1 MMGEDT
7 DIQLLVER
15 AVPRDVGPLP
25 YESITD
31 RVRQRRRRR
40 RAAAAVCPLV
50 VLMAVWVGLS
60 AATPPDIRLAP
71 AESVPEARQAPDP
84 IHAPE
89 PRQPDENVASGLAE
103 YRDDD
108 LGIVLHH
115 PIGWTVS
122 TMGTDPTVVRVAS
135 PDLYRDGQARCGD
148 ERIVA
153 RGVWLQVL
161 PDPLGLT
168 NVDAPDSRPAAFD
181 LAHADD
187 VVAACGERAGRWSFT
202 YLQAGQ
208 QVTATVEIGP
218 ESSTEDVQAVLAVL
232 DSVTL
237 EDRRPGDQRALVAL
251 QLEQAHD
258 TMTEATWR
266 SGGMRSWA
274 RAVEQL
280 ATAVAAAREMD
291 DSTLLA
297 ELERLHTDAAA
308 VLHGHERL
316 VECDQQIQGTQ
327 DRADDP
333 AGYDACIADQQA
345 STQARADLH
354 DRLVNDIYPL
364 VDLVPHEG

>member
-1 MMGEDT
+1 MTGEDT

-40 RAAAAVCPLV
+40 RATAAVCPVV

-60 AATPPDIRLAP
+60 AAGPPDIRLAP
-71 AESVPEARQAPDP
+71 TESVPETQQAPDP
-84 IHAPE
+84 QRPGE
-89 PRQPDENVASGLAE
+89 DMSNGWTE

-108 LGIVLHH
+108 VGIVLQH
-115 PIGWTVS
+115 PGGWAVS
-122 TMGTDPTVVRVAS
+122 SLGTDPTVVRVQS
-135 PDLYRDGQARCGD
+135 PGEGHVRCGD

-153 RGVWLQVL
+153 SGVWLQVL

-168 NVDAPDSRPAAFD
+168 DVDAPDSRPAAFD

-187 VVAACGERAGRWSFT
+187 VVATCGERAGRWSFT
-202 YLQAGQ
+202 YLQDGQ
-208 QVTATVEIGP
+208 QVTATVEIGADA
-218 ESSTEDVQAVLAVL
+218 SAQDVQAVLAVL
-232 DSVTL
+232 DSITL
-237 EDRRPGDQRALVAL
+237 EDRRPADQRALVARQL
-251 QLEQAHD
+251 QQAHD
-258 TMTEATWR
+258 AMTEATWGG
-266 SGGMRSWA
+266 GGMQSWEW
-274 RAVEQL
+274 AVDQL

-291 DSTLLA
+291 DTRLLA
-297 ELERLHTDAAA
+297 DLERLHADAAE
-308 VLHGHERL
+308 VLHRRERL
-316 VECDQQIQGTQ
+316 RQCQEATQ

-345 STQARADLH
+345 STQARAALH

-364 VDLVPHEG
+364 LGLVPHEG